1 MGRFTCSM
9 TQALLMAL
17 TIQMNHKA
25 TLRKFV
31 HSCLADLQMSAA
43 KELQQMADSKNNM
56 KYTEII

>member
-31 HSCLADLQMSAA
+31 HSCLADLKICKCLLPKNYSRWQTA
-43 KELQQMADSKNNM
+43 K
-56 KYTEII
+56 II